1 MKLENAKVTITV
13 EDPNELIEAMDSQE
27 KMEFFQSLSCH
38 DEIIE
43 YVMQQVFT
51 GWTEGAYHGSMTCDW
66 NGSSV
71 LQQFQKKLIEIG
83 ADDMAKKRIEE
94 LERYMKQSDEREA
107 ERQRIINERE
117 DLVRGF

>member
-13 EDPNELIEAMDSQE
+13 EDPNEILEAMQPDD
-27 KMEFFQSLSCH
+27 KMDFLQALSCH

-51 GWTEGAYHGSMTCDW
+51 GWTEGGFHGSMVCDW
-66 NGSSV
+66 NGSSI
-71 LQQFQKKLIEIG
+71 LQQFQRKLIEIG

-94 LERYMKQSDEREA
+94 LERYMKRSDEREA
-107 ERQRIINERE
+107 ELQRINSERE
-117 DLVRGF
+117 DCLRGY